1 MNDSSQHNPYTITLS
16 DNTATETLTISAGS
30 DNDWINMGSQLPA
43 LTSDQIQSINLSVI
57 KLDDTIYSSAIGGAY
72 IVPDS
77 SITLASPTPSYS
89 YNINDLNNITIQP
102 LDTSQWATL
111 TTAQIGALNTE
122 YVLNWP
128 QQQDFVD
135 TWPAWHKMKDMAA
148 KYPAIKKA
156 LENLSTVYTMVKD
169 DYDNPT
175 PKR

>member
-30 DNDWINMGSQLPA
+30 DNDWINMNSQPTL
-43 LTSDQIQSINLSVI
+43 
-57 KLDDTIYSSAIGGAY
+57 
-72 IVPDS
+72 
-77 SITLASPTPSYS
+77 ITLDQLKNLDLSTININSPTPTYNYNYSDSITVGSLSY
-89 YNINDLNNITIQP
+89 DNITIQP
-102 LDTSQWATL
+102 LDTSQWANL
-111 TTAQIGALNTE
+111 TTGQIGALNTE

-128 QQQDFVD
+128 QQQEFVD
-135 TWPAWHKMKDMAA
+135 TWPAWHRMKDMAS